1 MSKFDKVFAGIIL
14 GLIIPAASL
23 CIFWWGSYLLGLNA
37 AFWAPAGIV
46 LGIIIAVLS
55 LRKLVSRFY
64 SLNIYALAALYIAY
78 SVGIFGFF
86 MGVPVF
92 NVVLGV
98 AAGLYVGRK
107 MKINNRT
114 PEVYNNEIKKA
125 GRFAAAVLFLI
136 CVASAYIAIADP
148 YTGANLKG
156 MLNLSF
162 EVTPLMI
169 WLLIVLGG
177 SSLLL
182 MQHFLLR
189 VSGRIAFEKIK

>member
-1 MSKFDKVFAGIIL
+1 MSKFDKVFAGVLL
-14 GLIIPAASL
+14 GLINPAVAL

-37 AFWAPAGIV
+37 AFWAPLGLV
-46 LGIIIAVLS
+46 LGIITDIFF

-64 SLNIYALAALYIAY
+64 SFSIYALIALYMAY

-92 NVVLGV
+92 NAVLGV

-114 PEVYNNEIKKA
+114 PEVFTKEIKKA

-189 VSGRIAFEKIK
+189 ISGRIAYEKIK